1 MNFNWLIES
10 IENPKVLLQSK
21 VELQEL
27 KKRYPYLSSLHV
39 FDAKLEQL
47 ESGLDYQEKIKKAAI
62 YSPNRSALYDYVI
75 KPNVEVAI
83 ANQEESKKVEV
94 APEEITSSV
103 DPAKIQETKLDIVP
117 EQPLSQ
123 KEKEEKRALEK
134 EILSHAI
141 SASILKESVEHPELK
156 EETKAEKSEVSEKEH
171 LEAVNIELDNSMNVL
186 AWLNVSS
193 GKVTAQQNALKASI
207 PKAHKSHL
215 IEKFIT
221 KGEEK
226 IHLSKEV
233 TPTLLQ
239 IRRPQAEFFSP
250 ENMAKMSLAENE
262 DFVTETLAKIYAQQG
277 NFKRAISAYEK
288 LSLKFPEKNDY
299 FARLIQ
305 ELKEN

>member
-47 ESGLDYQEKIKKAAI
+47 ESGLDYQEKIKKAAYFQQGLQTI
-62 YSPNRSALYDYVI
+62 RQLSFSYLDLSFHDKNA
-75 KPNVEVAI
+75 A
-83 ANQEESKKVEV
+83 EV
-94 APEEITSSV
+94 APEESTPSV
-103 DPAKIQETKLDIVP
+103 NPAKAQETKLDIVP

-123 KEKEEKRALEK
+123 KEKEEKRTLEK

-156 EETKAEKSEVSEKEH
+156 KETKSEKPEVSEKEH

-193 GKVTAQQNALKASI
+193 GKGTAQPNALKTSI

-221 KGEEK
+221 QGEEK

-239 IRRPQAEFFSP
+239 LRRPQTEFFSP

>member
-75 KPNVEVAI
+75 KPNLEVAI
-83 ANQEESKKVEV
+83 ANQEESKKAEI
-94 APEEITSSV
+94 APEESTSSV
-103 DPAKIQETKLDIVP
+103 NPAKAQETKLDIVP

-156 EETKAEKSEVSEKEH
+156 KETKSEKPEVSEKEH

-193 GKVTAQQNALKASI
+193 GKGTAQPNALKTSI

-221 KGEEK
+221 QGEEK

-239 IRRPQAEFFSP
+239 LRRPQTEFFSP